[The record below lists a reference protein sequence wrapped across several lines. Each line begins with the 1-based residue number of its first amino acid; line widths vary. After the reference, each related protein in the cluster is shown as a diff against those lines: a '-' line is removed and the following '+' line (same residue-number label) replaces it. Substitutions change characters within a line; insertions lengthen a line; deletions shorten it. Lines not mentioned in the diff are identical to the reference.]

1 MSMSYSEMSE
11 ATLYELLEQFGVG
24 SEWADQYSRYFKP
37 YDPTQE
43 MYIKEQ
49 ADLKRTDI
57 MSGMEQDLA
66 TVSNITGSAGFASS
80 YQGDFL
86 AGSVLREGTTKVS
99 DIDRK
104 KSQQIYQEQKQWAED
119 FYDTVIDL
127 SKLGTFDFD
136 QEQEDII
143 MAGSTDIDDMGGIII
158 DDPQV
163 VAAECAASGG
173 MWLNNECVYFDEDGE
188 GICYNQAGA
197 VVDCES
203 SECIAG
209 PCGSTGGGSGGGGG
223 SLCPYGYIWAGGGCI
238 WDGVTDL
245 GDDIDW
251 SDARLKENIYHVGE
265 EKGLNIYEFNYK
277 DTKYGEGRF
286 TGVMA
291 QELLQTSYRNAVHF
305 NDDGYMVVDY
315 AKLPVK
321 MKKVE

>member
-1 MSMSYSEMSE
+1 MSYSEMSE
-11 ATLYELLEQFGVG
+11 ATLYELLEEFGVG
-24 SEWADQYSRYFKP
+24 TEWVDQYSRYFKP

-43 MYIKEQ
+43 KFIKEQ
-49 ADLKRTDI
+49 AGLKRTDI

-80 YQGDFL
+80 YQEDFL

-136 QEQEDII
+136 EEQAII
-143 MAGSTDIDDMGGIII
+143 AGDTFLDTGGPII
-158 DDPQV
+158 DPLEIQT
-163 VAAECAASGG
+163 ECENSGG
-173 MWLNNECVYFDEDGE
+173 MWISGECVYVDPDTGE
-188 GICYNQAGA
+188 GTCYNQAGA
-197 VVDCES
+197 VVDCSS
-203 SECIAG
+203 SECISG
-209 PCGSTGGGSGGGGG
+209 PCGSSGGGGG
-223 SLCPYGYIWAGGGCI
+223 GGGNCC
-238 WDGVTDL
+238 DPFGS
-245 GDDIDW
+245 GDISCCDTGGMDFNFPP

>member
-1 MSMSYSEMSE
+1 MSMSYSEMSG
-11 ATLYELLEQFGVG
+11 ATLYELLEEFGVNT
-24 SEWADQYSRYFKP
+24 EWVDQYSRYFKP

-43 MYIKEQ
+43 RYIKEQ

-66 TVSNITGSAGFASS
+66 TVSNIEGAAGFASS

-86 AGSVLREGTTKVS
+86 AGSVLREGTTKVG

-136 QEQEDII
+136 QEQAII
-143 MAGSTDIDDMGGIII
+143 AGDTFLDTGGPII
-158 DDPQV
+158 DPLEIQT
-163 VAAECAASGG
+163 ECENSGG
-173 MWLNNECVYFDEDGE
+173 MWISGECVYVDPDTGDPQ
-188 GICYNQAGA
+188 CWNA
-197 VVDCES
+197 VGSPVDCDSANCS
-203 SECIAG
+203 SG
-209 PCGSTGGGSGGGGG
+209 PCGSSGGGGG
-223 SLCPYGYIWAGGGCI
+223 GSGNCCGWTDQSCCTD
-238 WDGVTDL
+238 DGMDMIL
-245 GDDIDW
+245 PGD